1 MYPILSVIK
10 NTSRQFCLGAVGLMF
25 SLHAMAQYDIT
36 PEDKKIFEQTKTAA
50 QNNDAKAQYELA
62 GMYLAGIGVLQN
74 QNNAKLWAEKSA
86 QAGNADA
93 YSLLADITLISGD
106 RTFTE
111 EFVKAR
117 EYATKAVAG
126 GSIRG
131 KISLA
136 ETLITPESGDVDY
149 PRAITL
155 LEEVS
160 ALNDKDYFNAPL
172 WLGIIYYDGNGVPQ
186 DEKKALEWFAKADA
200 LTFAGFAEGMASFQ
214 FNDGNNGAVRD
225 DEQKATKLRA
235 MACELGKTEGNEMYC
250 Y

>member
-1 MYPILSVIK
+1 MYPIISSVK
-10 NTSRQFCLGAVGLMF
+10 HVSHQLCLGAVGLVF
-25 SLHAMAQYDIT
+25 SLQVSAQYDIT
-36 PEDKKIFEQTKTAA
+36 PENKKVFEHTKIAA

-62 GMYLAGIGVLQN
+62 GMYLSGVGVLQN

-86 QAGNADA
+86 QSGNADA
-93 YSLLADITLISGD
+93 YSLLADITLMSGD

-117 EYATKAVAG
+117 EYASKAVDG
-126 GSIRG
+126 GSVRG

-136 ETLITPESGDVDY
+136 EALITPESGAVDY
-149 PRAITL
+149 PRAIAL
-155 LEEVS
+155 LEDVS

-172 WLGIIYYDGNGVPQ
+172 WLGIIYYDGHGVPQ
-186 DEKKALEWFAKADA
+186 NEKKALEWFAKADA
-200 LTFAGFAEGMASFQ
+200 LTFSGFAEGMASFQ
-214 FNDGNNGAVRD
+214 FNDGNNGTVRD

-235 MACELGKTEGNEMYC
+235 MACELGKKENNEMYC